1 MRGAI
6 SDAEIA
12 TNSGAEFGC
21 GIVGWVGM
29 GKAKTDAV
37 FALNSGAEFGAGMVV
52 GRRFLT
58 QKSQRIL
65 AQNSC
70 GDHGRCGSTAEFA
83 SNSVA
88 FFASKNRGWA

>member
-6 SDAEIA
+6 SD
-12 TNSGAEFGC
+12 TEFGR
-21 GIVGWVGM
+21 GM
-29 GKAKTDAV
+29 G
-37 FALNSGAEFGAGMVV
+37 V

-58 QKSQRIL
+58 QKSRRIL

-83 SNSVA
+83 SNSAA
-88 FFASKNRGWA
+88 FFASKNGGWA